1 MFGGAGNTIQ
11 KGRKAGELLGR
22 EGLERGRECLAVRT
36 VGSQR
41 SAGQP
46 WLRVSV
52 AIGFAFPMVGRGW
65 EPFHSAHKPDRHCT
79 ATSMLIGH
87 IFKTV
92 GCVKN

>member
-1 MFGGAGNTIQ
+1 MEAQGTPSRRAGRQ
-11 KGRKAGELLGR
+11 GSSWAERGW
-22 EGLERGRECLAVRT
+22 RGRECLAVRT